1 MLTRRNFVKTLI
13 AKVLIFGG
21 AAACYFG
28 AYYAITAQ
36 IDAWRTEEACINEH
50 VAKGVNPNNIKRIQ
64 GGCEVHTYQLT
75 QESE

>member
-1 MLTRRNFVKTLI
+1 MAKRNFVKTLI

-21 AAACYFG
+21 TAACYFG

-50 VAKGVNPNNIKRIQ
+50 TAKRGQP
-64 GGCEVHTYQLT
+64 
-75 QESE
+75 